1 MHWCCLDPPIR
12 HRRLGRVVEGTWLR
26 HRHGRER
33 SSAVW
38 LGSHARPGDMRGSK
52 PTVRLRHGGRGG
64 AALEY
69 LGGAGRAGLAAPA
82 SLAFFFSAVALMAW
96 AAWSL
101 VTYEIGVRI
110 LPDTNTR
117 ADVGELLRTI
127 GFATAPG
134 ILRIF
139 GLVPGLGVAVF
150 VISAVWMLAAMIVAV
165 RQALDFTSTRRA
177 VAVCG
182 LGWLFAIG
190 FAVLFGVFFGPRV
203 Y

>member
-1 MHWCCLDPPIR
+1 MVTASALGHRTFLRRLAGAAMLDPGIYEEIEADRAATPQALAVVLLSSVAAG
-12 HRRLGRVVEGTWLR
+12 LG
-26 HRHGRER
+26 
-33 SSAVW
+33 
-38 LGSHARPGDMRGSK
+38 ARG
-52 PTVRLRHGGRGG
+52 LGGRGV
-64 AALEY
+64 
-69 LGGAGRAGLAAPA
+69 LAVV
-82 SLAFFFSAVALMAW
+82 FFSAVALMAW

-117 ADVGELLRTI
+117 ADLGELLRTI

-139 GLVPGLGVAVF
+139 GLVSGLGVAVF

-165 RQALDFTSTRRA
+165 RQALDFTTTRRA
-177 VAVCG
+177 LAVCS

-190 FAVLFGVFFGPRV
+190 FAVLFGVIFAPRV

>member
-1 MHWCCLDPPIR
+1 
-12 HRRLGRVVEGTWLR
+12 
-26 HRHGRER
+26 
-33 SSAVW
+33 
-38 LGSHARPGDMRGSK
+38 
-52 PTVRLRHGGRGG
+52 
-64 AALEY
+64 
-69 LGGAGRAGLAAPA
+69 
-82 SLAFFFSAVALMAW
+82 MAW

-101 VTYEIGVRI
+101 VTSRSGSRI

-139 GLVPGLGVAVF
+139 ALVPGLSVAVF

>member
-1 MHWCCLDPPIR
+1 
-12 HRRLGRVVEGTWLR
+12 VVLL
-26 HRHGRER
+26 
-33 SSAVW
+33 SSV
-38 LGSHARPGDMRGSK
+38 S
-52 PTVRLRHGGRGG
+52 
-64 AALEY
+64 
-69 LGGAGRAGLAAPA
+69 AGLGAQGFGARG
-82 SLAFFFSAVALMAW
+82 LVTVLFFSAVALMAW

-190 FAVLFGVFFGPRV
+190 FVVLFGVFFGPRV

>member
-1 MHWCCLDPPIR
+1 MVTASALGHRTFL
-12 HRRLGRVVEGTWLR
+12 RRLV
-26 HRHGRER
+26 
-33 SSAVW
+33 
-38 LGSHARPGDMRGSK
+38 
-52 PTVRLRHGGRGG
+52 G
-64 AALEY
+64 AALLDPATFEEIEADRTATRQAIAVV
-69 LGGAGRAGLAAPA
+69 LLSSVSAGLGAQGLGARGL
-82 SLAFFFSAVALMAW
+82 LAVLFFSAVALMAW

>member
-1 MHWCCLDPPIR
+1 MVTAPALEHRTFLRRLVGAAMLDPATFEEIEADR
-12 HRRLGRVVEGTWLR
+12 TATRQAIAVVLL
-26 HRHGRER
+26 
-33 SSAVW
+33 SSV
-38 LGSHARPGDMRGSK
+38 S
-52 PTVRLRHGGRGG
+52 
-64 AALEY
+64 
-69 LGGAGRAGLAAPA
+69 AGLGAQGFGARG
-82 SLAFFFSAVALMAW
+82 LVTVLFFSAVALMAW

-139 GLVPGLGVAVF
+139 ALMPGLGVAVF

>member
-1 MHWCCLDPPIR
+1 MVTASAFGHRTFLRRLVGAAMLDPATYEEIEADR
-12 HRRLGRVVEGTWLR
+12 SATTQAVAVVLLSSISAGLG
-26 HRHGRER
+26 
-33 SSAVW
+33 
-38 LGSHARPGDMRGSK
+38 ARG
-52 PTVRLRHGGRGG
+52 
-64 AALEY
+64 
-69 LGGAGRAGLAAPA
+69 LGGPGLMAVV
-82 SLAFFFSAVALMAW
+82 FFSAMALMAW

-110 LPDTNTR
+110 LPQSSTR

-134 ILRIF
+134 LLRVF
-139 GLVPGLGVAVF
+139 GLIPGLGVPMFA
-150 VISAVWMLAAMIVAV
+150 ISAVWMLVAMIVAV

-190 FAVLFGVFFGPRV
+190 FAVLFGLFFGPRV
-203 Y
+203 S